1 MAKQIDNADGFG
13 GVYSRYTHNDLL
25 TSILQR
31 ILIKQLQTYPLK
43 KRFFEVTDIGK
54 QSLAS

>member
-13 GVYSRYTHNDLL
+13 GVYSRYTHNDL

-54 QSLAS
+54 QSLAF

>member
-13 GVYSRYTHNDLL
+13 GVYSRYTHNDLI
-25 TSILQR
+25 SILQR

-43 KRFFEVTDIGK
+43 KGFFEVTDIGK
-54 QSLAS
+54 QSLAC

>member
-1 MAKQIDNADGFG
+1 MQMVSEG
-13 GVYSRYTHNDLL
+13 YTRDIPKNVLL

-54 QSLAS
+54 QSLAC

>member
-1 MAKQIDNADGFG
+1 MAKQTDNADGFG
-13 GVYSRYTHNDLL
+13 GVYSRYTHNVLL

-43 KRFFEVTDIGK
+43 KRFFEVIDIGK
-54 QSLAS
+54 QSLAC